1 MGAPLTLHKSAKQT
15 VQTLTASTITT
26 AGAVTYTAAQMLGG
40 LILRD
45 PNGDNRTDIT
55 PTAALLIAGMPI
67 QGRVNEA
74 TFVCHLINT
83 ANANETITLQAGSG
97 VTLVPA
103 TVTVAQNENALLL
116 VRYAD
121 VTDNGTE
128 AVTIYA
134 MVAGG

>member
-1 MGAPLTLHKSAKQT
+1 MPPKLTVHKNASQV
-15 VQTLTASTITT
+15 VQTLAVATLDT

-45 PNGDNRTDIT
+45 PNGAGRSDVT
-55 PTAALLIAGMPI
+55 PTAALIVAALPSYM
-67 QGRVNEA
+67 QVNNV
-74 TFVCHLINT
+74 TFLCHLINT
-83 ANANETITLQAGSG
+83 ANANETITLTAGDG

-116 VRYAD
+116 VR
-121 VTDNGTE
+121 VTDASDTANQ
-128 AVTIYA
+128 AVTIYS

>member
-1 MGAPLTLHKSAKQT
+1 MALPITLHKTGRST
-15 VQTLTASTITT
+15 VQTLTASTLDT

-45 PNGDNRTDIT
+45 PNGAGRTDVT
-55 PTAALLIAGMPI
+55 PTAALLVAGLPV
-67 QGRVNEA
+67 QARVNDI
-74 TFVCHLINT
+74 TYLCHLINT
-83 ANANETITLQAGSG
+83 ANANETITVSAGNG
-97 VTLVPA
+97 VTLIPA

-116 VRYAD
+116 IRFTD
-121 VTDNGTE
+121 VNDNGTE